1 MHGRA
6 PMRRAVVYWRR
17 RGAVAGEALVGQP
30 YIGEIRM
37 FAGNFAP
44 LDWAFCNGALLAIAD
59 YSALFNLVG
68 TTYGG
73 NGQTTF
79 ALPNL
84 QSRAP
89 FHVGTD
95 SFGNT
100 YVQGMLGG
108 VENVALAAAQVG
120 AHAHTLNAVSSG
132 GSVQSPS
139 NGLPGVSASS
149 QAGTLQYG
157 NGTTGPTKLTAASI
171 TVSTGGLPHEN
182 IQPYLAISFIIS
194 LFGVYP
200 SQN

>member
-1 MHGRA
+1 
-6 PMRRAVVYWRR
+6 MRRAVAYWRR
-17 RGAVAGEALVGQP
+17 RGAAAGEALVGQP

-44 LDWAFCNGALLAIAD
+44 LNWAFCNGALLAI
-59 YSALFNLVG
+59 SEFQALYTLIG

-73 NGQTTF
+73 DGQTTF

-89 FHVGTD
+89 FHMGTD

-100 YVQGMLGG
+100 YVQGMSGG
-108 VENVALAAAQVG
+108 VENLTLTAAQVG
-120 AHAHTLNAVSSG
+120 AHTHTLNAVSSG
-132 GSVQSPS
+132 VSVQSPS
-139 NGLPGVSASS
+139 NGLPGVSTSS
-149 QAGTLQYG
+149 QTGTLQYG